1 MDIGEPL
8 IKYGATK
15 ISELREK
22 VLLQPES
29 FWEVDQLNR
38 VALAGDRAGRA
49 VFFYND
55 MPACVDRGTLQEA
68 KAGHVNVLRYAN
80 RPLFSEIQQ
89 LVDGDIK
96 PHFAQCDIM
105 RVQLAELPPGGT
117 ITPHRDVNILAAIH
131 RLHVPLV
138 THKGVKFIIAG
149 QRFFLEEG
157 NLYDLNNVV
166 LHSVENKSNVMRI
179 HLLVDMIPHSIA
191 RACYHDTEKA
201 MVSAVTA
208 SRAMAKSAAV
218 GFMLSR
224 G

>member
-8 IKYGATK
+8 NKYGATK

-22 VLLQPES
+22 VLLQPGS

-38 VALAGDRAGRA
+38 AALAGDRAGTA

-68 KAGHVNVLRYAN
+68 KSGYVNVLRYAD
-80 RPLFSEIQQ
+80 RPLFAEIQQ
-89 LVDGDIK
+89 LVDAEIK
-96 PHFAQCDIM
+96 PHFAKCDIM
-105 RVQLAELPPGGT
+105 RVQLAELPPGGI
-117 ITPHRDVNILAAIH
+117 ITPHRDVNILAAVH

-149 QRFFLEEG
+149 QNFFLEEG
-157 NLYDLNNVV
+157 ILYDLNNVV
-166 LHSVENKSNVMRI
+166 LHSVENKSGIMRI

-191 RACYHDTEKA
+191 RAHYHDTEKA
-201 MVSAVTA
+201 MVSAVAA

>member
-38 VALAGDRAGRA
+38 AALAGDRAGRA

-55 MPACVDRGTLQEA
+55 MPAFVDRGTLQEA
-68 KAGHVNVLRYAN
+68 KAGHVNVVRYAD

-89 LVDGDIK
+89 LVDTDIK
-96 PHFAQCDIM
+96 PHFAKCDIM
-105 RVQLAELPPGGT
+105 RVQLAELPPGGI
-117 ITPHRDVNILAAIH
+117 ITPHRDVNILAAVH

-157 NLYDLNNVV
+157 KLYDLNNVV
-166 LHSVENKSNVMRI
+166 LHSVENKSDIVRI

-191 RACYHDTEKA
+191 RAHYHATEKA
-201 MVSAVTA
+201 MLSAVAA
-208 SRAMAKSAAV
+208 SRAMSKSVV
-218 GFMLSR
+218 GFMLS
-224 G
+224 GG